1 MISYKRTTKES
12 NMGKLIVLSLL
23 TLSLQVSAE
32 SNPIDSHINGVKI
45 EGNVFGKLS
54 NDNTSTNI
62 DNNSFIRSN
71 NKNGLA
77 IFTDSKLSQW
87 FWQQN
92 NQNLQIKNIG
102 YDLQNVE
109 SIHSSV
115 AQTTAATEQVNAAYI
130 NGRFSA
136 NTGYL
141 TENNEAAKF
150 FLQSSYVVFTNYK
163 FNLTVTAKIEA
174 LDTERV
180 QHYYGAISPELDIS
194 EMNTNASLG
203 LVGTYQLSPKWTIIG
218 SLTSTALADDIAD
231 SPLVEHNKYN
241 MALIGTTYSF

>member
-1 MISYKRTTKES
+1 MR
-12 NMGKLIVLSLL
+12 KLIILSLL
-23 TLSLQVSAE
+23 TLSLQVAAK
-32 SNPIDSHINGVKI
+32 SNPVHSNINGAKVA
-45 EGNVFGKLS
+45 GNDFGKSS
-54 NDNTSTNI
+54 NDTEQ
-62 DNNSFIRSN
+62 DDVNSDSFTRSS
-71 NKNGLA
+71 NGLA
-77 IFTDSKLSQW
+77 IFTDSKLNTW
-87 FWQQN
+87 FWEQN

-102 YDLQNVE
+102 ADFQKEQYLYSDTT
-109 SIHSSV
+109 
-115 AQTTAATEQVNAAYI
+115 QTTDENTEQVNAAYI

-150 FLQSSYVVFTNYK
+150 FVQSSYVVFTNYK

-180 QHYYGAISPELDIS
+180 QHYYGVISPNLHIS
-194 EMNTNASLG
+194 DTNTNATLG
-203 LVGTYQLSPKWTIIG
+203 LVGTYELSPKWTIIG

-231 SPLVEHNKYN
+231 SPLVEHKKYN

>member
-1 MISYKRTTKES
+1 MR
-12 NMGKLIVLSLL
+12 KLIILSLL
-23 TLSLQVSAE
+23 TLSLQVTAKST
-32 SNPIDSHINGVKI
+32 PIDSNINGVRI
-45 EGNVFGKLS
+45 EDNVFGNLS
-54 NDNTSTNI
+54 NDNKSANI
-62 DNNSFIRSN
+62 DSNSFIRSN
-71 NKNGLA
+71 NKNSLA

-102 YDLQNVE
+102 YAPQKVDN
-109 SIHSSV
+109 SYSSA
-115 AQTTAATEQVNAAYI
+115 AQITDDTSEQVNAAYI

-194 EMNTNASLG
+194 ELNTNATLG
-203 LVGTYQLSPKWTIIG
+203 LVGTYELSPKWTIIG

-231 SPLVEHNKYN
+231 SPLIERNKYN